1 MSRLAPIGFTVLT
14 LSLGLA
20 LAGCEGFDPTSI
32 VDTDFFNTKK
42 RLPGERKAV
51 FPEGTP
57 GVPQGVPMELVKGNQ
72 GIEQAEQTEQAQPT
86 AQAAPAEPKA
96 DSKPKPKPKP
106 KIVAK
111 PQEDKPQEESR
122 PTAVTV
128 RPAQT
133 QPAAQTPPA
142 PAQSQ
147 VQWPDPPPMQ
157 QQPAAGAWPG
167 SAQGRS
173 GGVAWPDP
181 PAPR

>member
-1 MSRLAPIGFTVLT
+1 MSRLARIGFTVLT

-86 AQAAPAEPKA
+86 AQAAQGGQQAQAQAENR
-96 DSKPKPKPKP
+96 S
-106 KIVAK
+106 
-111 PQEDKPQEESR
+111 Q
-122 PTAVTV
+122 
-128 RPAQT
+128 
-133 QPAAQTPPA
+133 AARGQ
-142 PAQSQ
+142 
-147 VQWPDPPPMQ
+147 
-157 QQPAAGAWPG
+157 AARGIETDRRHG
-167 SAQGRS
+167 SAGTNATC
-173 GGVAWPDP
+173 GTNATGPGAIAGPM
-181 PAPR
+181 A

>member
-1 MSRLAPIGFTVLT
+1 MSRLARIGFTVLT

-32 VDTDFFNTKK
+32 MDMDFFNTKK
-42 RLPGERKAV
+42 RLPGERKPV

-57 GVPQGVPMELVKGNQ
+57 GVPQGVPNELVKGHQ
-72 GIEQAEQTEQAQPT
+72 PAQQAEQTEQAQPT

-96 DSKPKPKPKP
+96 ESKPKPKPKP
-106 KIVAK
+106 KVV
-111 PQEDKPQEESR
+111 DKPKEESP
-122 PTAVTV
+122 PTAITV

-133 QPAAQTPPA
+133 QPTQTQPAQ
-142 PAQSQ
+142 AQSQ
-147 VQWPDPPPMQ
+147 VQWPDPPPVQ

-167 SAQGRS
+167 SARPS